1 MIYSWEKVESVQL
14 EYKYSVGEYL
24 TYYQIQ
30 IMERHDAK
38 THLDE
43 TFEYIQMNYTKE
55 INEINHE
62 KYIQRR
68 VHNLQ
73 IIPDNKYKYDQLF
86 QTSQLPFQQQL
97 SNRPAEL
104 SSSEG
109 HLLLSPPIILNFL
122 NMIFKSMI
130 LRLYLLSIH

>member
-1 MIYSWEKVESVQL
+1 MICSWEKVESVQL
-14 EYKYSVGEYL
+14 EYKYSLGEYL

-38 THLDE
+38 THLAE
-43 TFEYIQMNYTKE
+43 TIEYIQMNYTEE

-86 QTSQLPFQQQL
+86 QT
-97 SNRPAEL
+97 
-104 SSSEG
+104 
-109 HLLLSPPIILNFL
+109 IL
-122 NMIFKSMI
+122 KSFC
-130 LRLYLLSIH
+130 

>member
-1 MIYSWEKVESVQL
+1 MICSWEKVESVQL

-43 TFEYIQMNYTKE
+43 MMEYIQMNYTEE

-62 KYIQRR
+62 KY
-68 VHNLQ
+68 
-73 IIPDNKYKYDQLF
+73 KK
-86 QTSQLPFQQQL
+86 
-97 SNRPAEL
+97 
-104 SSSEG
+104 
-109 HLLLSPPIILNFL
+109 
-122 NMIFKSMI
+122 I
-130 LRLYLLSIH
+130 LRLKKIYHCAPIIIKGDNQMVGLRL

>member
-1 MIYSWEKVESVQL
+1 MLLLLSLLILMICSWEKVESVQL

-43 TFEYIQMNYTKE
+43 TIEYIQMNYTEE

-86 QTSQLPFQQQL
+86 QT
-97 SNRPAEL
+97 
-104 SSSEG
+104 
-109 HLLLSPPIILNFL
+109 IL
-122 NMIFKSMI
+122 KSFC
-130 LRLYLLSIH
+130 